1 LSGRLPSQPFCHRG
15 RKVRGESSLHKNRL
29 FVGAALA
36 ATLLRHRAI
45 FTAILAPSGSGRKP
59 FLQKPS
65 FRRSGFRDPRHREP
79 SGFLHRDHRR
89 RKVRGES
96 PSYKNRLF
104 VGAALAATL
113 ASSRTG
119 GSGLSKQSSRRD
131 PCAIQGRG
139 LGDGMEGNG
148 GQLPCLN
155 LWCNEG
161 REVASAPLRSL
172 DMSLETPH
180 QVSRASDSHS
190 PGGAG
195 RGAPK
200 GFKAAGPAG
209 APGSSRG
216 AGGPA
221 AWGAQRGY
229 PSSP

>member
-1 LSGRLPSQPFCHRG
+1 MPEQSSPQP
-15 RKVRGESSLHKNRL
+15 
-29 FVGAALA
+29 
-36 ATLLRHRAI
+36 LR
-45 FTAILAPSGSGRKP
+45 
-59 FLQKPS
+59 
-65 FRRSGFRDPRHREP
+65 
-79 SGFLHRDHRR
+79 HRR

-104 VGAALAATL
+104 VGAASAATL

-119 GSGLSKQSSRRD
+119 GLGLSGWLPSRPLRHPRQRVRRWD
-131 PCAIQGRG
+131 
-139 LGDGMEGNG
+139 G
-148 GQLPCLN
+148 GQLPAVAL
-155 LWCNEG
+155 LGPQGATRRG
-161 REVASAPLRSL
+161 RWPLPLS
-172 DMSLETPH
+172 DHSKGMSLETPH

-209 APGSSRG
+209 APGPSRG